1 VCYSYRNISI
11 VVVVVVVV
19 VADTSVDGYM
29 PKYGD
34 RANNKK
40 ELAQNQEKVQKGPS
54 KKK

>member
-1 VCYSYRNISI
+1 MCYSYRNISI

-29 PKYGD
+29 PDGD